1 MPSCTSDY
9 VRLHMWSVHIHSNCR
24 GNVAYQARARDASR
38 SMMTVWISLH
48 VDGRG
53 LAAVYEDVEDET
65 KRWRGMGQPGASE
78 DSRQQAPGRAE
89 QNRKKHTHHLLTG
102 CLATRNTPPQPSQYT
117 GKNPRCMVIRC
128 RDMVSAV
135 DHRHRTRCRQDL

>member
-38 SMMTVWISLH
+38 SMMTVWILLH

-53 LAAVYEDVEDET
+53 LASVKMWRTRQRGGVARASPVQARTAGSRPLDELNKT
-65 KRWRGMGQPGASE
+65 ER
-78 DSRQQAPGRAE
+78 
-89 QNRKKHTHHLLTG
+89 NTHHLLTG
-102 CLATRNTPPQPSQYT
+102 CLATKNTPPQPSQHT